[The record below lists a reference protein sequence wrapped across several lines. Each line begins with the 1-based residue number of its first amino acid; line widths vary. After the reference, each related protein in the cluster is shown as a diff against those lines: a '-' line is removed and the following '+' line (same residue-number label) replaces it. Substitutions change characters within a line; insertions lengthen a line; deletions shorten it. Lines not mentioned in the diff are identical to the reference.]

1 MQQVQEL
8 SDAASQQAAEV
19 SVAPRIDAPGAGL
32 LENPSAEDASPAD
45 RSAEDRSAE
54 DRPSDMRPDKFQ
66 LETRLIELGAALA
79 NVQQLFRHLE
89 RDVYLFTFG
98 RYDE

>member
-1 MQQVQEL
+1 MQQVHEL
-8 SDAASQQAAEV
+8 SDE
-19 SVAPRIDAPGAGL
+19 
-32 LENPSAEDASPAD
+32 ASPQATD
-45 RSAEDRSAE
+45 LTE
-54 DRPSDMRPDKFQ
+54 PPVGTSDATPPRARTPDAQSGVRPDKFQ

-79 NVQQLFRHLE
+79 TVQQLFRHLE

>member
-8 SDAASQQAAEV
+8 SEEV
-19 SVAPRIDAPGAGL
+19 SPQAVDLATPPSVGTPEAAPPRAGRPDA
-32 LENPSAEDASPAD
+32 
-45 RSAEDRSAE
+45 RSGV
-54 DRPSDMRPDKFQ
+54 RPDKFQ

-79 NVQQLFRHLE
+79 TVQQLFRHLE

>member
-8 SDAASQQAAEV
+8 SDMAPQQAAEV
-19 SVAPRIDAPGAGL
+19 TAPPRTGLRDTALADDNPAG
-32 LENPSAEDASPAD
+32 D
-45 RSAEDRSAE
+45 RSVG

>member
-45 RSAEDRSAE
+45 RSAEDR
-54 DRPSDMRPDKFQ
+54 PSDMRPDKFQ

-79 NVQQLFRHLE
+79 NVQQAFRHLE

>member
-19 SVAPRIDAPGAGL
+19 SVAPRIDGPGTGL
-32 LENPSAEDASPAD
+32 LENPSAEDASPA
-45 RSAEDRSAE
+45 DRSAE

>member
-32 LENPSAEDASPAD
+32 LENPSAEDASPA
-45 RSAEDRSAE
+45 DRSAE